1 VIFEVAVDVMP
12 KEGISD
18 PQGQTIERALP
29 AQGFEGIAGVRV
41 GKRIEF
47 SLEAPD
53 RAAAERI
60 LERVCSDFLSN
71 PIIEDFRFEIRPR
84 SLEGV
89 SS

>member
-1 VIFEVAVDVMP
+1 VRFEVAVDVMP

-29 AQGFEGIAGVRV
+29 AQGFGGIDGLRV

-53 RAAAERI
+53 RASAEQI
-60 LERVCSDFLSN
+60 LQRVCAEFLSN
-71 PIIEDFRFEIRPR
+71 PIIEDFRFELRP
-84 SLEGV
+84 LEKVPG
-89 SS
+89 

>member
-1 VIFEVAVDVMP
+1 VRFEAAVDVMP

-29 AQGFEGIAGVRV
+29 AQGFVGIDGVRV

-53 RAAAERI
+53 RAAAEQI
-60 LERVCSDFLSN
+60 LQRVCAEFLSN
-71 PIIEDFRFEIRPR
+71 PIIEDFRFELR
-84 SLEGV
+84 SLERV
-89 SS
+89 P